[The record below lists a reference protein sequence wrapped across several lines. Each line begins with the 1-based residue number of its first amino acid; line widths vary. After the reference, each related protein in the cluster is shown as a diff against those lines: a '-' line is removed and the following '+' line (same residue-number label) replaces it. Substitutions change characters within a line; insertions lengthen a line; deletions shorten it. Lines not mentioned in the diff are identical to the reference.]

1 MTLLTIAQNVAVEL
15 NLRRPSAVIGST
27 DQDTRQ
33 ILRAINVECD
43 ALREA
48 AYWQRL
54 RKERPFT
61 GIAGTTQTGILP
73 SDFDRMVPETFWN
86 LSSTRLFS
94 NVQDEVQW
102 QGLVATSYVGP
113 QPQFIIRGNE
123 LMVLPALSG
132 GESLSFIYMSTEF
145 VRAADNTPKSAF
157 TVDTDTTVL
166 DEPLITLGACLR
178 ELARLQQ
185 PLGTYP
191 VEYQDRRTRV
201 LERDAPT
208 SGTMAVADIFSGAR
222 SFTGTPLSGSTINGY

>member
-132 GESLSFIYMSTEF
+132 GESLSFIYVSTEF
-145 VRAADNTPKSAF
+145 VRAADNTPNA
-157 TVDTDTTVL
+157 D
-166 DEPLITLGACLR
+166 
-178 ELARLQQ
+178 ELANLVRLAKFLEQVKTALGGKPGQYLRSIEWTKSGNSYQGCLLLDGYDHMTDALGYAIEYLFPITSNLPKSQ
-185 PLGTYP
+185 PK
-191 VEYQDRRTRV
+191 R
-201 LERDAPT
+201 
-208 SGTMAVADIFSGAR
+208 FS
-222 SFTGTPLSGSTINGY
+222 